1 MSGEARLREGDRL
14 VFDTSVLSAFAEA
27 EQFDLLG
34 HYLQGTKCFATDI
47 VRAEIRQGA
56 VTRPGLDVVPSAVWL
71 AWATLD
77 DDAARGLDAF
87 LRWKELVGAERHDF
101 GEASTFAF
109 AELHS
114 ATSVIDDR
122 QATAVGRREGLDV
135 HGSLWLI
142 TAFCNAEKLTEHAAM
157 RLVDDLRRV
166 GARLPCTGDEFPAW
180 ARKQGL
186 LRTA

>member
-1 MSGEARLREGDRL
+1 M
-14 VFDTSVLSAFAEA
+14 LSAFAEA

-34 HYLQGTKCFATDI
+34 HYLHGTECFATDV

-56 VTRPGLDVVPSAVWL
+56 ESRPGLGVVQTATWL

-77 DDAARGLDAF
+77 DDEGRGLDAF

-109 AELHS
+109 AELHGG
-114 ATSVIDDR
+114 TSVIDDR
-122 QATAVGRREGLDV
+122 QATNVGRREGLEV

-142 TAFCNAEKLTEHAAM
+142 TAFCNSAKLTEHAAM

-166 GARLPCTGDEFPAW
+166 GARLPCTGSEFPAW